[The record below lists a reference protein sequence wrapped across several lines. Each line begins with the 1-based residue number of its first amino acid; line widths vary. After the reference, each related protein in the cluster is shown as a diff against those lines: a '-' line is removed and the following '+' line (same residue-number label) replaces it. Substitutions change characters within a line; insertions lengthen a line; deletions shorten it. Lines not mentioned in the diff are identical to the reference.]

1 MNILRHATA
10 YTLGAC
16 FAAVASAQEPLSKE
30 ITVEK
35 EIIPQERE
43 ASRLFQQPQLVLPA
57 IQQKRL
63 NWTDRAISAPVTPGI
78 TILPPSQYASTVE
91 RQLYRGYVD
100 VGYFPSFQLG
110 ASAGYRFVDDEFT
123 RAGAWLQYDGSQ
135 YSKKNIYSIKPTF
148 KDHSLTIGADIS
160 HQFEGIGTLSANI
173 GYGMNS
179 LWFPVSEY
187 TYLDGTMTD
196 NGFSQ
201 TANRFGLGVNWD
213 TNLGALD
220 ITAGINYG
228 FFGFSK
234 PYTGIDI
241 KALKNNSFSVSLGG
255 KYALGQKSAIGADIS
270 YSSTAFT
277 EHMDIIL
284 DSDYLFKGF
293 KVPSTSYGVV
303 EFHPYFLSQ
312 GEHYSARLG
321 VELTA
326 QTGDVSG
333 VNIGPDVR
341 LDWMPSQ
348 QFSLY
353 AQVQSAYIKLNTLG
367 AMMDRNHYINPSIA
381 YMPTRMKGQLDFGL
395 VIGPFAGASF
405 EVWGGIGKYDFA
417 NMPVIYS
424 NSFTGNNPAV
434 YPMAWGMYLPMKF
447 NSIHY
452 GLAFNYNYRDVAR
465 LRVSYE
471 GAPQKHDE
479 GYIEWQD
486 RAKSVI
492 EASLTVTPIKPLD
505 LTLSYRIRA
514 DRATCLMQAE
524 GDEIFK
530 GYLYSFVDLGNVNSL
545 NFSASYRFNDR
556 FTIWANAENLLGEKW
571 QLTYG
576 IPNVGLTGL
585 VGIGYKF

>member
-1 MNILRHATA
+1 MNILRQATA

-16 FAAVASAQEPLSKE
+16 FAAMASAQEPLSKE

-43 ASRLFQQPQLVLPA
+43 ASRLFLQPRLVLPA

-63 NWTDRAISAPVTPGI
+63 NWTDRAVPAPVTPGI
-78 TILPPSQYASTVE
+78 TILPPSQYASTIE
-91 RQLYRGYVD
+91 HPLYRGYVD
-100 VGYFPSFQLG
+100 IGYFPSFQLG
-110 ASAGYRFVDDEFT
+110 ASAGYRFIDDEST
-123 RAGAWLQYDGSQ
+123 CAGAWLQYDGSQ
-135 YSKKNIYSIKPTF
+135 YSKENVYGIKPTF
-148 KDHSLTIGADIS
+148 KDHALTIGADLS
-160 HQFEGIGTLSANI
+160 HRFEDIGTLSANI

-179 LWFPVSEY
+179 LWFPVYEHTNIDSRI
-187 TYLDGTMTD
+187 TD
-196 NGFSQ
+196 NGFTQ
-201 TANRFGLGVNWD
+201 TANRFGIGVNWD
-213 TNLGALD
+213 SRLGALD
-220 ITAGINYG
+220 ITADINYG

-241 KALKNNSFSVSLGG
+241 KALKNNSFSVNLGG
-255 KYALGQKSAIGADIS
+255 RYALGQKTSIGADIG

-277 EHMDIIL
+277 EHMGIIL
-284 DSDYLFKGF
+284 GTYNLFEGIKA
-293 KVPSTSYGVV
+293 PSTSYGVV
-303 EFHPYFLSQ
+303 EFHPYFLAQ
-312 GEHYSARLG
+312 DEHYSARLG

-333 VNIGPDVR
+333 TNIGPDVR
-341 LDWMPSQ
+341 LDWMPSH

-367 AMMDRNHYINPSIA
+367 GMMDRNHYINPSID
-381 YMPTRMKGQLDFGL
+381 YLPTRMKGQLDFGF

-405 EVWGGIGKYDFA
+405 EAWGGIGKYDFA
-417 NMPVIYS
+417 NMPIIYS
-424 NSFTGNNPAV
+424 NSLTGNDLTS
-434 YPMAWGMYLPMKF
+434 YPVALGMYAPMEF

-452 GLAFNYNYRDVAR
+452 GLAFNYNYRDMVR
-465 LRVSYE
+465 LRLSYE
-471 GAPQKHDE
+471 GAPQEYDK

-492 EASLTVTPIKPLD
+492 DASLTVTPIKPLD
-505 LTLSYRIRA
+505 LTLSYQLRA
-514 DRATCLMQAE
+514 DRAACLMQAE

-545 NFSASYRFNDR
+545 NFSASYRLNDR
-556 FTIWANAENLLGEKW
+556 FTIRANAENLLGEKW